1 LERTVR
7 IVIKSV
13 FAALAIGGA
22 GAAQAFSVFV
32 CEPEWGALVK
42 ALHPAAQIF
51 SATTYLQDPH
61 HIEARPSLIARLR
74 GADLAVCTGASLE
87 VGWLPM
93 LQERSGNAKV
103 QDGQPGMFYTA
114 QFVKLI
120 GQYEGVITPFS
131 GDVHSEG
138 NPHFHTDPRRLLQV
152 AAALRDRLI
161 QLNPGQ
167 ASSITAQHAQFS
179 KALSDRISG
188 WEAKAARLKGKS
200 VLTQHA
206 TFGYLWE
213 WLGIKSV
220 GDLEPKPGMP
230 PTPGHL
236 ERLRAQMSQSA
247 AQAIIIAQHHDRRPA
262 EWLTRQ
268 PEGRAL
274 PLIVLSATVSEMSP
288 TGIFDWLDGLVMT
301 LQQQIRH

>member
-1 LERTVR
+1 MRTA
-7 IVIKSV
+7 IKSV
-13 FAALAIGGA
+13 FTVLAISGA

-42 ALHPAAQIF
+42 ALHPSAQVF
-51 SATTYLQDPH
+51 SATTHLQDPH
-61 HIEARPSLIARLR
+61 HIEARPSLIAQLR
-74 GADLAVCTGASLE
+74 QADLAVCTGASLE

-93 LQERSGNAKV
+93 LQARSGNAKV
-103 QDGQPGMFYTA
+103 QDGQPGMFYAA

-131 GDVHSEG
+131 GDVHPEG

-152 AAALRDRLI
+152 ALALRDRLI
-161 QLNPGQ
+161 QLNP
-167 ASSITAQHAQFS
+167 SEENSITAQHAQFS
-179 KALSDRISG
+179 QALTDRLSG

-213 WLGIKSV
+213 WLGIRSV

-247 AQAIIIAQHHDRRPA
+247 AQAIIIAQHHDKRPA
-262 EWLTRQ
+262 QWLVQQQATGKT
-268 PEGRAL
+268 PLVIL
-274 PLIVLSATVSEMSP
+274 PATVPEVSS
-288 TGIFDWLDGLVMT
+288 TVLLTWLDGLVVT
-301 LQQQIRH
+301 LTQEIQ